1 MTATWWGG
9 EFSGVLLR
17 IDATIGLEIH
27 DFRFFFLHQLVHLRD
42 GAVRELLDLIV
53 DTMIFVLGLVL
64 LYLPFASS
72 LRRLIR
78 PNPSSPAPSKLSVP
92 GSGTAVGGLDE
103 EE

>member
-1 MTATWWGG
+1 MTARWRSA
-9 EFSGVLLR
+9 ELSGLPLR

-27 DFRFFFLHQLVHLRD
+27 DFCFFFLHQLVHLRD

-92 GSGTAVGGLDE
+92 GSGTAVGGLDGKE
-103 EE
+103 